1 MSYEK
6 CTVLSVVGRIREE
19 DLVLPAIQRDFVWQP
34 ERVYSL
40 LDSIL
45 RGYPFGTLLFWNT
58 RQRVQYREF
67 VKDWREDHT
76 FTFRVKE
83 QGKKRTF
90 VLDGQQRL
98 QSLYMSLYGSYEGRQ
113 LYLDLLSGE
122 QDGDVAE
129 LRYSSEFL
137 EAGEAAQRNASEKD
151 KHLWVPLREIAEITD
166 VRQLVYRRQEFL
178 ARTGLEPGSAAGVR
192 LQQNLDIAR
201 DALRAS
207 EIINYYA
214 VDKEYGEDG
223 QVTPL
228 DEVLE
233 IFVRMNSG
241 GQVLSKSDLMFS
253 LFQLRWEG
261 AYGAIAD
268 VVDALNANGRFEF
281 DRDFVLKAALVC
293 AGKGARYDVA
303 KFRDESTLALIRDDF
318 PAIRDALINTVDF
331 VVNDARFLDGRVLG
345 SYNALIPFVYFLYR
359 QPRQLPRDEQTR
371 VEMKQA
377 LYLILMLPSFSR
389 AADSR
394 IDGLVQRVLNPAHAQ
409 QPGDFPLE
417 QVRQFVRERDGRGE
431 IDDWLLQNNI
441 PILMNIVEGGA
452 RLPEGRRAHR
462 PEYDHIFP
470 RSELARHGYSEAQ
483 INHYA
488 NFRLISKRDNIW
500 KSNKDPGPYFAGQS
514 EVAARY
520 LIPDKLLDY
529 SQYPAFLDARQK
541 IIWQRLQ
548 NFLGAG
554 KGRDVQTAQ
563 IEIELQPAVVS
574 QTDENTIRQLSV
586 DEDRA
591 FMREVLTR
599 SPVAAGHRALFRV
612 LWNAPD
618 QGTVNKDLE
627 ATLGL
632 TNPQFAGTM
641 ASLGRRINTTARKL
655 GYVPPS
661 IGLLVSWR
669 QDPDD
674 RQWYCSLRPEFRA
687 LLDTD
692 SELKAW
698 VLGADWRG

>member
-6 CTVLSVVGRIREE
+6 CTVLSVVGRIRGE

-40 LDSIL
+40 IDSIL

-83 QGKKRTF
+83 QGSKRTF

-129 LRYSSEFL
+129 LRYASEFL
-137 EAGEAAQRNASEKD
+137 EGGEAAQRNASERGKQ
-151 KHLWVPLREIAEITD
+151 LWVLLREIAEITD
-166 VRQLVYRRQEFL
+166 VRQLVFRRQEFL

-253 LFQLRWEG
+253 LIQLRWEG
-261 AYGAIAD
+261 AYEAIAD
-268 VVDALNANGRFEF
+268 AVDALNANGRFEF

-293 AGKGARYDVA
+293 AGKGARYNVA

-318 PAIRDALINTVDF
+318 PAIRDALINTADF

-409 QPGDFPLE
+409 QPGVFPLE

-554 KGRDVQTAQ
+554 KGRDVQAAQ
-563 IEIELQPAVVS
+563 IEMELQPAVVS

-586 DEDRA
+586 DEERA

-599 SPVAAGHRALFRV
+599 SPVAAGHRALFRI

-698 VLGADWRG
+698 VLGADWSG

>member
-6 CTVLSVVGRIREE
+6 STVLSVVGRIRDE

-34 ERVYSL
+34 ERIYSL
-40 LDSIL
+40 IDSIL

-58 RQRVQYREF
+58 KQRVQFREF
-67 VKDWREDHT
+67 VKDWRADHI

-98 QSLYMSLYGSYEGRQ
+98 QSLYMALYGSYEGRQ

-122 QDGDVAE
+122 QDGDVAD

-137 EAGEAAQRNASEKD
+137 EAGEAAQRNTSEKD

-178 ARTGLEPGSAAGVR
+178 GRTGLEPGSAAGVR

-253 LFQLRWEG
+253 LIQLHWEG
-261 AYGAIAD
+261 AYEAIAD

-293 AGKGARYDVA
+293 AGRGARYDVA
-303 KFRDESTLALIRDDF
+303 KFRDETTLALIRDDF
-318 PAIRDALINTVDF
+318 PAIRDALINTADF

-409 QPGDFPLE
+409 QPGIFPME

-431 IDDWLLQNNI
+431 IDDWLLESNI
-441 PILMNIVEGGA
+441 PILMNILEGGS
-452 RLPEGRRAHR
+452 RLPEGRRSFR

-470 RSELARHGYSEAQ
+470 RSELARRSYPDAQ

-500 KSNKDPGPYFAGQS
+500 KSNKDPRPYFAAQPQ
-514 EVAARY
+514 VADRY
-520 LIPDKLLDY
+520 LIPVDLLDY
-529 SQYPAFLDARQK
+529 DQYPAFLEARRQL
-541 IIWQRLQ
+541 IWQRLRS
-548 NFLGAG
+548 FLGLSEGRVIRAG
-554 KGRDVQTAQ
+554 LTMTEPPATTDSQATVSASRRPTA
-563 IEIELQPAVVS
+563 EEKTAL
-574 QTDENTIRQLSV
+574 
-586 DEDRA
+586 
-591 FMREVLTR
+591 MRLVLTR
-599 SPVAAGHRALFRV
+599 LPLSDGQRALFRA
-612 LWNAPD
+612 LWNVPVGGIPLA
-618 QGTVNKDLE
+618 DLAE
-627 ATLGL
+627 AMNRTSSQL
-632 TNPQFAGTM
+632 AGVLST
-641 ASLGRRINTTARKL
+641 LGRRINATAKAQGYRK
-655 GYVPPS
+655 PS
-661 IGLLVSWR
+661 VELILAYRRESGGERWCC
-669 QDPDD
+669 
-674 RQWYCSLRPEFRA
+674 WLRPEFRA
-687 LLDTD
+687 LLDEDPT
-692 SELKAW
+692 LKER
-698 VLGADWRG
+698 VLGF